1 MENEN
6 KQIKASKWALAILF
20 ILSAVVLVLF
30 FGVGYGNQTYLNNK
44 VYRSVADMALCPRW
58 HLRPVSTR
66 FRYRGRYQES

>member
-44 VYRSVADMALCPRW
+44 NLTDPQFTGLLLIW
-58 HLRPVSTR
+58 L
-66 FRYRGRYQES
+66 

>member
-30 FGVGYGNQTYLNNK
+30 FGVGFGNKTYLNGKNLTDPQFTGLLLIWLYSLVGK
-44 VYRSVADMALCPRW
+44 LFCN
-58 HLRPVSTR
+58 
-66 FRYRGRYQES
+66 ESSKSY